1 MVDVAPRN
9 QSTGHKS
16 ANFLLLLVLVMVMES
31 WQRCCQNRGELTQSK
46 LSSEIT
52 KVGKKGGEPAA
63 VRRVHSRKAVQRA
76 REINRGLSLNKSA
89 GQ

>member
-16 ANFLLLLVLVMVMES
+16 ANFLLLLVPVMVMES

-46 LSSEIT
+46 LSSEII
-52 KVGKKGGEPAA
+52 KVGKKGEPAA